1 MKVFVKIT
9 FLVKFVGLWPLVL
22 HSQVDSLTASGA
34 NDVWRLS
41 TAITFLLKHCSNSL
55 PVTGNSNSHYGFFL
69 EVGYSRIPP

>member
-34 NDVWRLS
+34 NDL
-41 TAITFLLKHCSNSL
+41 
-55 PVTGNSNSHYGFFL
+55 
-69 EVGYSRIPP
+69 